1 MKEITFDPDETLDFK
16 TFPDFDLITSDVAL
30 ALLLL
35 SEFVFLM
42 GARFDMNGEL
52 SSTIFVN
59 ANDFFYYACADC
71 EVLPFC
77 EFEEKDEYQDF
88 KKFYN
93 LVKKHGSLGVYV
105 WLIEKRKMQPIKPRI
120 ERLKVANLW
129 KEEYNSYPSAY
140 NLNKGVNNGNQ

>member
-1 MKEITFDPDETLDFK
+1 MKEITFDLDDGLDPR
-16 TFPDFDLITSDVAL
+16 TFPDFDLIVPDVAL

-42 GARFDMNGEL
+42 GARFDTDGEL

-59 ANDFFYYACADC
+59 ANDFFYYAADC

-77 EFEEKDEYQDF
+77 ECKETNEYQDF

-93 LVKKHGSLGVYV
+93 LVKNHGSLGVYV
-105 WLIEKRKMQPIKPRI
+105 WLVEKRKMQPIKRRI
-120 ERLKVANLW
+120 ERLKDANLW

-140 NLNKGVNNGNQ
+140 NLNKGAEK